1 MAYKGQPVPSKQV
14 MIRRGKVSDG
24 KSVDVTV
31 PEKTTIEAQ
40 DFYILDG
47 FFGMALESVKTE
59 AGETQEIALQ
69 IEQAE
74 YESSKIVV
82 GDTFNVGDLVYFD
95 KNKFTT
101 KKAGRLVGRVTNGK
115 DENNNI
121 WFIMLPQQA
130 DVESADLG

>member
-1 MAYKGQPVPSKQV
+1 MAYKGQPVNSKEV

-74 YESSKIVV
+74 YESNKIVV